1 MTRIC
6 FQAIALASAP
16 APRSWAPLW
25 GRSLLQV
32 TVRGGEGPAGTP
44 TRDFLLAPGFRDP
57 ERSARGSAGQ
67 CGAETR
73 RKRGGNAGGSGEP
86 GHRQQLGCRRI
97 HVRGRAPARAANQ
110 SPPHRTLPPPASRG
124 LRAPGLHRSGGL
136 VLPPG
141 AQRSGAWQDLPVLG
155 PRQTLP
161 HVARGPRL

>member
-6 FQAIALASAP
+6 FQAIAFASAP

-67 CGAETR
+67 CGAET
-73 RKRGGNAGGSGEP
+73 GGNAAGMRVGQGSP
-86 GHRQQLGCRRI
+86 GTASSSGAAEFTCAAAPR
-97 HVRGRAPARAANQ
+97 PARPIRAR
-110 SPPHRTLPPPASRG
+110 RTALCPLPPPAG
-124 LRAPGLHRSGGL
+124 CEHRVST
-136 VLPPG
+136 G
-141 AQRSGAWQDLPVLG
+141 AGD
-155 PRQTLP
+155 
-161 HVARGPRL
+161 